1 MLNKQ
6 LEKLSTEDKLQIC
19 KAIQVASERTQLDM
33 GEVKTQNSKPSR
45 FWDNLNT
52 ALYDYLSGNKYLV
65 KRGPWEM
72 IILAKDGVIFSLMR
86 RNRFE
91 SIQKEVKSNGNCQ
104 NYLNLLAKLLNKN
117 VISSSEQ
124 NSLFQEQEKE
134 ENEEDLKLKVE
145 KFLRSV
151 YECED
156 SITNHIVILFEET
169 SYGLLDIRQV
179 IINKDFDMAE
189 EDNFSHLITLQPSI
203 NLDECNDTQA
213 VSDNMATVQLKL
225 KGELKKKANS

>member
-1 MLNKQ
+1 M
-6 LEKLSTEDKLQIC
+6 
-19 KAIQVASERTQLDM
+19 
-33 GEVKTQNSKPSR
+33 
-45 FWDNLNT
+45 
-52 ALYDYLSGNKYLV
+52 
-65 KRGPWEM
+65 
-72 IILAKDGVIFSLMR
+72 
-86 RNRFE
+86 
-91 SIQKEVKSNGNCQ
+91 
-104 NYLNLLAKLLNKN
+104 
-117 VISSSEQ
+117 
-124 NSLFQEQEKE
+124 
-134 ENEEDLKLKVE
+134 
-145 KFLRSV
+145 RSV